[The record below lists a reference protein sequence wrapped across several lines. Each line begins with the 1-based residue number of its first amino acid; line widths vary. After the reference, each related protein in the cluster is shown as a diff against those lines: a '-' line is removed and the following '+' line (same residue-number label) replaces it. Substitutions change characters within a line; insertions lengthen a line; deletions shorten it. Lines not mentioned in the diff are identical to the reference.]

1 MKKSTYVF
9 LLLITVPLL
18 AYTVFYSFS
27 HPLTTTIDPL
37 LSLTQEEA
45 PATATT
51 TEKTE
56 ATPGKIL
63 TTHTGK
69 IITVNETN
77 PNGSSLSTITITP
90 SGFSTNTPLIL
101 ETNKLQNFFLVD
113 LNSDTFDELIIVTQ
127 AQGSGSYGE
136 VEIYTTTNDTELA
149 PVTIQAI
156 TEEDTHKGGLF
167 EGYMGHDIFTTA
179 SGTLLREFPMYTATD
194 TNSVPTGP
202 HTKILYTLTINK
214 ERPFVTLSK
223 EKKILPSDTV
233 KSTAATTSLQ
243 KK

>member
-9 LLLITVPLL
+9 LLSITVPLL

-27 HPLTTTIDPL
+27 HPVTTTIDPL

-113 LNSDTFDELIIVTQ
+113 LNNDTFDELVLVTQ

-136 VEIYTTTNDTELA
+136 ATIYTTTNDTSLSLVDEPA
-149 PVTIQAI
+149 VK
-156 TEEDTHKGGLF
+156 EEDTKKGGLF
-167 EGYMGHDIFTTA
+167 EGYMGHDSFSVA
-179 SGTLLREFPMYTATD
+179 PGTLTREFPTYLPTD
-194 TNSVPTGP
+194 TNSMPTGP
-202 HTKILYTLTINK
+202 HTKILYTLTMTK
-214 ERPFVTLSK
+214 GTPSLTLSK
-223 EKKILPSDTV
+223 EGVLTSS
-233 KSTAATTSLQ
+233 STTNATTSL
-243 KK
+243 KKK